1 MTPLPPAG
9 IGLNLAIW
17 YVFLLFDILKN
28 TTSLVYKTIYLPCFH
43 ESLKAVCRELFGLV
57 CWSFKP
63 VFFLAVCL
71 VVLCRQVDSSVW
83 NNKDI
88 QGRKQGKGK
97 WGLTPPSPGKVKC
110 PNVRGIST
118 LRPQSRFEANWSR
131 VSWVMNYDGYTN
143 RQTLKEWLLLFKA
156 QNRLLS
162 R

>member
-118 LRPQSRFEANWSR
+118 LRSPIKIWGKLVKGFMSYELWWLYKQTNTKR
-131 VSWVMNYDGYTN
+131 VIT
-143 RQTLKEWLLLFKA
+143 TF
-156 QNRLLS
+156 
-162 R
+162 